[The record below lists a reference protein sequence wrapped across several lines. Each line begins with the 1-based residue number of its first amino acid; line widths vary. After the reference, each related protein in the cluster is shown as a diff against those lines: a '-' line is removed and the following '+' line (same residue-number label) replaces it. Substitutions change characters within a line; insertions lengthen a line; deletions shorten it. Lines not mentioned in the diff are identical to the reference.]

1 MTPRAKQGG
10 FTLIEILV
18 ALAILATTLM
28 VLLDAHYN
36 AIRLFDETRNEYDL
50 TILLER
56 AVGEA
61 EVAVNTGMFSG
72 EGEFGKRYPECTF
85 SFEANPVMGG
95 EAGAQGGSTGGA
107 LSTSASS
114 RSGLTSSTNTGQETD
129 TAGLYEVTVTVTTPN
144 ETRTFT
150 SFVFLM
156 APPGSVP
163 GGDSSNLG
171 ESQSGMAQGNRLGN
185 DAGPAGLRSR
195 SQ

>member
-1 MTPRAKQGG
+1 MRPRRGQGG

-36 AIRLFDETRNEYDL
+36 AIRLFDETRNEYDM

-72 EGEFGKRYPECTF
+72 EGEFGKRYPECVFT
-85 SFEANPVMGG
+85 FEATPVMGG
-95 EAGAQGGSTGGA
+95 MGATDGSSGGA
-107 LSTSASS
+107 LSTSAST
-114 RSGLTSSTNTGQETD
+114 RSGLTSSTNTGTETD
-129 TAGLYEVTVTVTTPN
+129 SAGLYEVNITVTTPQ
-144 ETRTFT
+144 ETRSFQT
-150 SFVFLM
+150 FVFLM

-163 GGDSSNLG
+163 GGETSLG
-171 ESQSGMAQGNRLGN
+171 ESNSGMAQGNGLRN
-185 DAGPAGLRSR
+185 DTGPAGLRTR